1 MSPFTTLEIE
11 HDGFIRRVWLN
22 RPDVH
27 NALNVEMIDEL
38 TRAFTELGSDAGA
51 RVIVLGGRGKSFC
64 GGADISMMKAA
75 GQMTPSENRAEARK
89 LSSMFRAINE
99 CPKPVIGRI
108 HGVALGGG
116 AGLTACVDVA
126 LTESTCK
133 FGFTEAKLGIMP
145 AVISPFTV
153 AKIGFSAARAH
164 FTTGGRFNAIE
175 ACRIGLVHHVSVDV
189 DELDEAVTRWI
200 GEYRSAAPGS
210 VVAIKDLLQRLARP
224 GALDSPEVAEMTA
237 ELIAGRRASDEGKEG
252 LASFLERRKP
262 AWTEGE

>member
-1 MSPFTTLEIE
+1 MSWQTLEIE
-11 HDGFIRRVWLN
+11 SDGFVRRVWLS

-27 NALNVEMIDEL
+27 NALNTDMIAEL
-38 TRAFTELGSDAGA
+38 TRAFTELGQDAAA

-64 GGADISMMKAA
+64 GGADIGMMKAA
-75 GQMTPSENRAEARK
+75 GAMTPSENRAEARK
-89 LSSMFRAINE
+89 LSAMFRTINE

-108 HGVALGGG
+108 HGAALGGG

-126 LTESTCK
+126 LTEAGCK

-153 AKIGFSAARAH
+153 AKIGYSAARAH
-164 FTTGGRFNAIE
+164 FTTGGRFDAHE
-175 ACRIGLVHHVSVDV
+175 AARIALVHHVAADTAA
-189 DELDEAVTRWI
+189 LDAEVARWI

-210 VVAIKDLLQRLARP
+210 VAAIKDLLQRLARP
-224 GALDSPEVAEMTA
+224 SGLDSPEVAEMTA

-252 LASFLERRKP
+252 LAAFLERRKP
-262 AWTEGE
+262 VWTEGE